1 MSEIKCDI
9 KKIKAIPAIDMHC
22 HLNFGHPGDSNVYT
36 TGNKEYVRRTFGESA
51 PLVITNKLKVYDAF
65 QEYLDISA
73 KEANIE
79 YTFTSSFAAVLH
91 ASDVIDGNEY
101 LLDLVKKRD
110 NLFQWA
116 VVDPREEYSFKQA
129 RDILESGKGVGLK
142 VVPGYHNYEIND
154 YGDKIF
160 KFAAE
165 YETNILRHPVP
176 DRPIVTFADKYPEL
190 NFITAHMCTSHI
202 SCCKHKNIYTDTSSG
217 SSLGNNIIEAASTW
231 IPDHVMFGT
240 DTNHAGAFRGRIE
253 YALMSDEIKYKM
265 LRGTAEK
272 LFAKYLNK

>member
-9 KKIKAIPAIDMHC
+9 NKIKSIPAIDMHC

-65 QEYLDISA
+65 QEYLDITA

-165 YETNILRHPVP
+165 YETNILLHPVP

-202 SCCKHKNIYTDTSSG
+202 SCCKHKNIYTDTSGG

>member
-65 QEYLDISA
+65 QEYLDITA

-165 YETNILRHPVP
+165 YETNILLHPVP

-202 SCCKHKNIYTDTSSG
+202 SCCKHKNIYTDTSGG

>member
-22 HLNFGHPGDSNVYT
+22 HLNFGHPCDSNVYT
-36 TGNKEYVRRTFGESA
+36 TGNIDYIRRTFGDSSSKI
-51 PLVITNKLKVYDAF
+51 ITNKLKVYDAF
-65 QEYLDISA
+65 QDYLDITASQ
-73 KEANIE
+73 ANIE
-79 YTFTSSFAAVLH
+79 YTFTSSFAAVLKEQ
-91 ASDVIDGNEY
+91 AVIDGNEY
-101 LLDLVKKRD
+101 LFELVKKRD

-116 VVDPREEYSFKQA
+116 VVDPREEYSFRQA

-142 VVPGYHNYEIND
+142 VIPGYHKYEIND

-165 YETNILRHPVP
+165 YETNILLHPIP

-202 SCCKHKNIYTDTSSG
+202 SCCKHRNIYTDTSGG
-217 SSLGNNIIEAASTW
+217 SSLDNMRIEGAAAH
-231 IPDHVMFGT
+231 IPDHIMFGT

-253 YALMSDEIKYKM
+253 YALIPDETKYKI

-272 LFAKYLNK
+272 LFGKYINK